1 MPSITPAEIVV
12 VSTAVLILYVVPFLL
27 ASIDKRQR
35 RRLPVWSTTV
45 TVTEPPDQVATATPT
60 VDIPSASAG
69 EAAQC
74 RDAEAASP
82 EEPASTAHEDGAST
96 PVMEA
101 PELAAPI
108 AANECASNA
117 SEPTANATPPGNG
130 TGSPAFEPFAG
141 DAGYQF
147 RLEDLHRVRFPDWA
161 DAARGHLWRD
171 AERVADAHRAD
182 VFGSVL
188 LSPYPIRSACRGGV
202 EQEHSTLRLCYL
214 LFPSLWPA
222 SRDQAV
228 AQARFEIDME
238 SGTVRHRLDALRR
251 SDLSADTRRA
261 IRDSGGDI

>member
-35 RRLPVWSTTV
+35 HRLPVWSATV

-60 VDIPSASAG
+60 VDVPSARAA
-69 EAAQC
+69 ETAQC

-82 EEPASTAHEDGAST
+82 EEPASTAREDGARA
-96 PVMEA
+96 PVVEA

-108 AANECASNA
+108 AATECAPDT
-117 SEPTANATPPGNG
+117 SEPTADATPAGNG
-130 TGSPAFEPFAG
+130 PESPAFEPFAG

-147 RLEDLHRVRFPDWA
+147 RLEDLRRVRFPDWP
-161 DAARGHLWRD
+161 DAAGGHLWRD

-202 EQEHSTLRLCYL
+202 EQEHSTLRLSYL

-238 SGTVRHRLDALRR
+238 SGTVRHCLEALRR
-251 SDLSADTRRA
+251 TELSADTRRA
-261 IRDSGGDI
+261 IRDNGGDI